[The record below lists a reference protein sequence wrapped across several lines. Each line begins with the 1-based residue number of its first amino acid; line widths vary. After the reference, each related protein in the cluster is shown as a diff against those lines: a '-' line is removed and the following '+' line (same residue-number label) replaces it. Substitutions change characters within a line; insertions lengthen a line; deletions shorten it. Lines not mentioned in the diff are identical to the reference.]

1 MKEELQKLIEQY
13 GADAVVKAAAEAANQ
28 HVPTINT
35 PVVTDEQLI
44 NTISQ
49 LDAAVTDILEAGR
62 KNEETYQNK
71 AELARRAR
79 QLETSI
85 QKQKLLTRSAEPVRT
100 LTVLS
105 LTQKVHR

>member
-13 GADAVVKAAAEAANQ
+13 GADAVAKAAAEALNK

-49 LDAAVTDILEAGR
+49 LDAAVTDILPHFLITLLRSSR
-62 KNEETYQNK
+62 KQTT
-71 AELARRAR
+71 A
-79 QLETSI
+79 
-85 QKQKLLTRSAEPVRT
+85 
-100 LTVLS
+100 
-105 LTQKVHR
+105 

>member
-13 GADAVVKAAAEAANQ
+13 GADAVAKAATEALNK

-49 LDAAVTDILEAGR
+49 LLQIFWKPD
-62 KNEETYQNK
+62 
-71 AELARRAR
+71 
-79 QLETSI
+79 
-85 QKQKLLTRSAEPVRT
+85 VRT
-100 LTVLS
+100 KKPTRIKS
-105 LTQKVHR
+105 S

>member
-13 GADAVVKAAAEAANQ
+13 GADAVAKAATEALNK

-49 LDAAVTDILEAGR
+49 L
-62 KNEETYQNK
+62 
-71 AELARRAR
+71 
-79 QLETSI
+79 
-85 QKQKLLTRSAEPVRT
+85 LLQIFWKPDVRT
-100 LTVLS
+100 KKPIRIK
-105 LTQKVHR
+105 QR